1 MLGATDVDDLGFSL
15 EAGQGNSQALDEV
28 QNHINL
34 MAGNNKQVIL
44 EDMVEARF
52 GRRPYGWPE
61 WEVVLLV
68 ARLVKKGDI
77 SLVMDGATLSTD
89 KVYEAVSTP
98 GEWTRITVIK
108 RKTVGDRE
116 IQRARNLAKDVFGQI
131 APDGED
137 ALDAFL
143 REKLGAWRT
152 NLTQYKTLADTGDY
166 PGKAE
171 IADAL
176 GVIAKLLAEKES
188 LARSASFWR
197 ARRTCATCPTTSM
210 SWTTSTIPSA
220 RPGRGCARPTH
231 GSSSTAPGWTRTEP
245 PGRSSASKTSSPP
258 PHPRPDQGCRVADP
272 DRGGRQH
279 RPGHEAPGP
288 CPPADR
294 RPHREGRGGARCRV
308 GIQRSAQPVSLSP
321 AEPEAPGRDPGQHRA
336 HQSGAAECSRGGR
349 RGDRQDRGPGAAG
362 LRQDAAHRPSGAA
375 GSQGVTRN
383 PGRRRRLS
391 GAPPPRVGGRHR
403 RR

>member
-1 MLGATDVDDLGFSL
+1 VLGATDVDDLGFSL

-68 ARLVKKGDI
+68 ARLAKKGDI

-188 LARSASFWR
+188 FGLIGKFLEGKKDLRDLSDDVHELDNVYD
-197 ARRTCATCPTTSM
+197 TQ
-210 SWTTSTIPSA
+210 
-220 RPGRGCARPTH
+220 RPTWERLRKAYARFQLNRTWLDKD
-231 GSSSTAPGWTRTEP
+231 GTAGALKRIKDIL
-245 PGRSSASKTSSPP
+245 A
-258 PHPRPDQGCRVADP
+258 AA
-272 DRGGRQH
+272 
-279 RPGHEAPGP
+279 AP
-288 CPPADR
+288 
-294 RPHREGRGGARCRV
+294 
-308 GIQRSAQPVSLSP
+308 
-321 AEPEAPGRDPGQHRA
+321 
-336 HQSGAAECSRGGR
+336 
-349 RGDRQDRGPGAAG
+349 
-362 LRQDAAHRPSGAA
+362 
-375 GSQGVTRN
+375 
-383 PGRRRRLS
+383 
-391 GAPPPRVGGRHR
+391 
-403 RR
+403 